1 MSDYEQPNK
10 YVISIIGTKGGS
22 AKTLTG
28 HILSH
33 GLALRGFGAILAT
46 SDPRRNI
53 RDDSNRRYDTYSA
66 QTDENV
72 TDLINHFTNIKIEQS
87 SFVVL
92 DGGASRTE
100 ADLVFAKTSSLILI
114 PFLKDVEDIEV
125 AISDIEFMRNNLTK
139 EDFSLV
145 KLLPSRFPSNP
156 FLVKSTHELFDAILS
171 DEHQSMLLKPVLEMS
186 AAAKLNRPDAEKL
199 PSEVNNLARALADQV
214 LLELGEDPF
223 RYLQP
228 RRF

>member
-10 YVISIIGTKGGS
+10 FVISIVGTKGGS

-33 GLALRGFGAILAT
+33 GLALRGFEAILAT

-72 TDLINHFTNIKIEQS
+72 TDLLNHLTNIQIKRS
-87 SFVVL
+87 SIVVL
-92 DGGASRTE
+92 DGSASRTE

-125 AISDIEFMRNNLTK
+125 ALSDVEFMRGKLSD

-145 KLLPSRFPSNP
+145 RLLPSRFPTNP
-156 FLVKSTHELFDAILS
+156 LLVKSSYDLFNSMFS
-171 DEHQSMLLKPVLEMS
+171 DEHRSMMLKPVIEMS

-199 PSEVNNLARALADQV
+199 PSDVNNLARTLADQI
-214 LLELGEDPF
+214 LLELGEDPC